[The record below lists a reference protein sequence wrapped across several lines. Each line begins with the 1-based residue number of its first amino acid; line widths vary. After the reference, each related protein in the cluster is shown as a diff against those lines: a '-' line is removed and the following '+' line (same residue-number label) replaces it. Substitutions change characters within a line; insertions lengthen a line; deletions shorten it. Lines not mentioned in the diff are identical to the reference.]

1 VSQTG
6 SLTSSKSLTVDG
18 NDSLWLTV
26 IGSGRQLLA
35 VVGSCWQLLAVI
47 GNVRDHLSLFA
58 RYLSDF
64 MLPWLVS
71 VNI

>member
-1 VSQTG
+1 
-6 SLTSSKSLTVDG
+6 LTVDG
-18 NDSLWLTV
+18 HDSLWLIV
-26 IGSGRQLLA
+26 IGSGRQWSA
-35 VVGSCWQLLAVI
+35 VVGSCWQLLAVVGSDWQLLAVV

-64 MLPWLVS
+64 MLPWLLS